1 MPENRFDKSP
11 LILPDHFEEIYLKY
25 YAGMCRFAEEYI
37 GSQEEAKNLT
47 QDIFMILWS
56 KKDDLIIQNC
66 VSTYLYSLLQ
76 NRCLDFLKH
85 QRVVQ
90 KYNMEM
96 EIKIEALQEINLD
109 FTSDQELEQLIE
121 NAINRLPERCRQI
134 FLLSRVENKK
144 YREISQLLNISENTV
159 ETQMK
164 IALKKL
170 RAELKEYFPLVFFM
184 L

>member
-1 MPENRFDKSP
+1 MLENRFDKSP
-11 LILPDHFEEIYLKY
+11 LILSNHFEEIYLKY
-25 YAGMCRFAEEYI
+25 YAGMCRFAKEYI
-37 GSQEEAKNLT
+37 GSQEEAENLT

-56 KKDDLIIQNC
+56 KKDELIIQNS

-85 QRVVQ
+85 QRIVQ

-96 EIKIEALQEINLD
+96 EIKIEVLQEINLD

-121 NAINRLPERCRQI
+121 NAINRLPEKCRQI
-134 FLLSRVENKK
+134 FLLSRLESKK

-170 RAELKEYFPLVFFM
+170 RADLKEYFPFIFL
-184 L
+184 LL